1 MKLGMVK
8 VYKNWKKL
16 KTIVSYQTPKKLAF
30 FQYVILNAITN
41 YPNKEKT
48 LADILQNE
56 LQIFNFK
63 IYAECLKDLIE
74 KENIIE
80 INKQTSLNYLANSYA
95 EQDWI
100 DRPIEI
106 FYISKEA
113 LTALEQGYLLSKNS
127 NREAVINFDF
137 NIFSGEKYIN
147 NEQLSLLEKNSND
160 LIIVL
165 EQEPI
170 INGEDLFHLLEKYKL
185 NINKNN
191 IFNADTTFTSIRTN
205 KKQEIYYNINQINN
219 LLIDAYEEK
228 EVILSLTTFKDIK
241 IQIINDHQLQQI
253 IEDNVNLK
261 TKIVDY
267 FLTEMDKTLRDNFN
281 LNLQKVA
288 TNILESDYQQDPR
301 YITSTLINPRI
312 IIINAASVKPKAVLD
327 NKYYYDNNISCI
339 IFVNAEKTTT
349 MHDLTDSIPIF
360 YLTSAILTINDN
372 FLTLF
377 INDKN
382 ETELY
387 ILQPTELIILS
398 RNIITAQKFIPKY
411 SQLLFNKILEGL
423 KNLIN
428 RQQANI
434 YEIIHNNQ
442 IENIFIYCYLIDILN
457 NNEETFDNI
466 LKSMTINDFNNKINV
481 LYQSEQILSN
491 LNLKPNY
498 FNKMHKTLIA
508 LMKQQAKLQKNIIK
522 AYQVLTNNT
531 LLSNKEVLNMLQELY
546 DKNDVSLNQLLALI
560 NIADSSIIEKI
571 WNQNLFAIL
580 DKFLFAINNNDLH
593 RELFDAITTTTF
605 KKNSTL
611 LINLYSYAQEY
622 IKYCKEMKK
631 RETSGLQR
639 HWQEIWD
646 KVEIIKER
654 CKNIN
659 NSNELIIQL
668 LYSLSQLEIKYKAIK
683 FKNMFNSESKFQ
695 EYFNLCSFDKAAL
708 YLMNLIEEKIT
719 PLLNTKHQFVQHINE
734 KLFVLKDV
742 FDKNKYKQ
750 IMQLYQELTLYL
762 YCEKARN
769 EHNDNKNRDAL
780 KKIKLKLEEVLI

>member
-41 YPNKEKT
+41 YPNKEKS
-48 LADILQNE
+48 LSDILQNE

-63 IYAECLKDLIE
+63 IYAECLKNLIE
-74 KENIIE
+74 KNIIE
-80 INKQTSLNYLANSYA
+80 INKQTSLNYLANSSA

-100 DRPIEI
+100 DRTIGI

-160 LIIVL
+160 LIIVP
-165 EQEPI
+165 EQEQI

-191 IFNADTTFTSIRTN
+191 IFNADNTTFASIRTN
-205 KKQEIYYNINQINN
+205 KRQEIYYNTNQINN
-219 LLIDAYEEK
+219 LFIETYEEK

-267 FLTEMDKTLRDNFN
+267 FLTEMAKTLKDNLN
-281 LNLQKVA
+281 LNLQKVS
-288 TNILESDYQQDPR
+288 TNILESDYKQDPR
-301 YITSTLINPRI
+301 YITSALINPRI
-312 IIINAASVKPKAVLD
+312 V
-327 NKYYYDNNISCI
+327 NKYYNNSCI

-349 MHDLTDSIPIF
+349 MHDLTGSIPIF
-360 YLTSAILTINDN
+360 YLTSAILIINDN

-387 ILQPTELIILS
+387 ILQPTELIMLN
-398 RNIITAQKFIPKY
+398 RNIITAQKFLPKY
-411 SQLLFNKILEGL
+411 SRMLFNKILEEL

-428 RQQANI
+428 RQQVNI

-442 IENIFIYCYLIDILN
+442 IENVFIYCYLIDILN
-457 NNEETFDNI
+457 NNEENFDNI
-466 LKSMTINDFNNKINV
+466 LKSMTINDFNNKVNV

-508 LMKQQAKLQKNIIK
+508 LMKQQVKLQKNIIK
-522 AYQVLTNNT
+522 AYQVLINNT

-546 DKNDVSLNQLLALI
+546 DKNDVSLNQLLALT
-560 NIADSSIIEKI
+560 NIADLSIIEKI

-593 RELFDAITTTTF
+593 RELFDAVTTATLE
-605 KKNSTL
+605 KNSTL
-611 LINLYSYAQEY
+611 LINLYSYAEEY

-631 RETSGLQR
+631 RETSVLQR

-668 LYSLSQLEIKYKAIK
+668 LYFLSQLEIKYKAIK

-695 EYFNLCSFDKAAL
+695 EYLNLCSFDKAAL
-708 YLMNLIEEKIT
+708 YLMNLMEEKIT
-719 PLLNTKHQFVQHINE
+719 PLLKTKHQFVQHINE

>member
-16 KTIVSYQTPKKLAF
+16 KAIVSYQTPKKLAF

-41 YPNKEKT
+41 YPNKEKS
-48 LADILQNE
+48 LADILHNE

-80 INKQTSLNYLANSYA
+80 INKQTSLNYLANSSA

-100 DRPIEI
+100 DRPIGI
-106 FYISKEA
+106 FYISKEV
-113 LTALEQGYLLSKNS
+113 LMALEQGYLLSKNS

-147 NEQLSLLEKNSND
+147 NEQLSLLEKNNND
-160 LIIVL
+160 LIIIP

-170 INGEDLFHLLEKYKL
+170 ITGEDLFHLLEKYKL

-191 IFNADTTFTSIRTN
+191 IFNDDTTFTSIRT
-205 KKQEIYYNINQINN
+205 KKQEIYYNSNQINN
-219 LLIDAYEEK
+219 LLIDVYEEK

-241 IQIINDHQLQQI
+241 IQIGNDQQLQQI

-267 FLTEMDKTLRDNFN
+267 FLTEMTKTLTDNFN

-301 YITSTLINPRI
+301 YITSTLVNPKI
-312 IIINAASVKPKAVLD
+312 VIINAASVKPKAVLA

-339 IFVNAEKTTT
+339 IFVNAEQATT
-349 MHDLTDSIPIF
+349 MPNLNGPMPIF
-360 YLTSAILTINDN
+360 YLTSEVLSINDN
-372 FLTLF
+372 FLALF

-382 ETELY
+382 DTELY
-387 ILQPTELIILS
+387 VLQPTELIMLN
-398 RNIITAQKFIPKY
+398 RNIITAQKFLPKY
-411 SQLLFNKILEGL
+411 SQMLFKKILDGL
-423 KNLIN
+423 KSLIN
-428 RQQANI
+428 NEQANI

-442 IENIFIYCYLIDILN
+442 IENLFIYCYLIDILN
-457 NNEETFDNI
+457 NSEEAFDNI
-466 LKSMTINDFNNKINV
+466 LKSMSISDFHNKVNV

-498 FNKMHKTLIA
+498 FNKMHKTLIM

-522 AYQVLTNNT
+522 AYQVLTNNN

-546 DKNDVSLNQLLALI
+546 DKNDVSLNQLLTLT
-560 NIADSSIIEKI
+560 NIANSSIIEKI

-593 RELFDAITTTTF
+593 RELFEAVTTATLG
-605 KKNSTL
+605 KSNTL
-611 LINLYSYAQEY
+611 LINLYSYAEEY

-646 KVEIIKER
+646 KVEVIIER

-695 EYFNLCSFDKAAL
+695 EYLNLCSFDKAAL
-708 YLMNLIEEKIT
+708 YLINLMEEKIT
-719 PLLNTKHQFVQHINE
+719 PLLKTKHQFIQHINE

-780 KKIKLKLEEVLI
+780 KKLKLELEEVLI

>member
-80 INKQTSLNYLANSYA
+80 INKQTSLNYLANSSA
-95 EQDWI
+95 EHDWI
-100 DRPIEI
+100 DRPIGI

-160 LIIVL
+160 LIIVP

-170 INGEDLFHLLEKYKL
+170 INGEYLFHLLEKYKL

-205 KKQEIYYNINQINN
+205 KGQEIYYSINQINN
-219 LLIDAYEEK
+219 LLIEAYEEK

-267 FLTEMDKTLRDNFN
+267 FLTEMAKTLRDNFN

-349 MHDLTDSIPIF
+349 MHDLTGSIPIF

-387 ILQPTELIILS
+387 ILQPTELIMLN
-398 RNIITAQKFIPKY
+398 RNIITAQKFLPKY
-411 SQLLFNKILEGL
+411 SQMLFNKILEEL

-442 IENIFIYCYLIDILN
+442 IENVFIYCYLIDILN
-457 NNEETFDNI
+457 NNEENFDNI

-546 DKNDVSLNQLLALI
+546 DKNDVSLNELLALT

-593 RELFDAITTTTF
+593 RELFDAITTTTL

-659 NSNELIIQL
+659 NGNELINQL

-695 EYFNLCSFDKAAL
+695 EYLNLCSFDKAAL
-708 YLMNLIEEKIT
+708 YLMNLMEEKIT
-719 PLLNTKHQFVQHINE
+719 PLLKTKHQFVQHINE

-750 IMQLYQELTLYL
+750 IMQLYQELKLYL

-769 EHNDNKNRDAL
+769 EHNDNKNRDAF